1 MRCSIPVLA
10 GIAVLAAC
18 AGLGPVEEVSPSE
31 IPALEARRADH
42 PEDGDLLVRLG
53 AAYSAAGRLDDA
65 VTVLSDAT
73 ALDEPPPAA
82 WAVLGAVA
90 EDREDWEAAATAYE
104 RYLDAGGDAADEVAR
119 RLAVVRHRLLAVEAR
134 HALDR
139 EAQLSQEPPVPS
151 TVAVMPLVVDGPPE
165 YEPLGRGLAEMLT
178 TDLSI
183 TDRLQ
188 VLERARLQALL
199 EEMRLG
205 LAGYTDPATAARAGR
220 LLRAETIVQGR
231 VDVPTSPQDE
241 ARVEALVVE
250 AGAPQAP
257 RQADQAG
264 ALESLMDME
273 ARLALAIYRELGITL
288 TAAEES
294 RLLER
299 PTANLQAFLAYSQG
313 LSALDRNDF
322 SAAAEAFRSATQ
334 MDPGFQAAATAAT
347 EAENL
352 ASAPPPS
359 AVTGRAARRV
369 GIARAEGGGPAP
381 GIENLVDAA
390 VPAGAA
396 AATPTAGPL
405 GQSPTSGTPPAENT
419 ETTAGTGVKVVRT
432 VPIVLIRPSALLI
445 PWRLP

>member
-1 MRCSIPVLA
+1 MRCSIPLLA
-10 GIAVLAAC
+10 ALTALAAC
-18 AGLGPVEEVSPSE
+18 AGLGPAVEVSPSE
-31 IPALEARRADH
+31 IPALEAQRQEH
-42 PEDGDLLVRLG
+42 PEDGDVLVRLG
-53 AAYSAAGRLDDA
+53 AAYRAAGRLDDA
-65 VTVLSDAT
+65 VVALSDAT
-73 ALDEPPPAA
+73 ALEEPPAAA

-90 EDREDWEAAATAYE
+90 EDREDWQAAANAYE
-104 RYLDAGGDAADEVAR
+104 QYLDAGGAAADQVTR
-119 RLAVVRHRLLAVEAR
+119 RLAVVRHRMLAVEAR
-134 HALDR
+134 NALAR

-183 TDRLQ
+183 TNRLQ

-220 LLRAETIVQGR
+220 LLRAQTIVQGR
-231 VDVPTSPQDE
+231 VEVPATPQDE
-241 ARVEALVVE
+241 ARVQALVVE
-250 AGAPQAP
+250 AGDPGEP
-257 RQADQAG
+257 RSADQAG

-322 SAAAEAFRSATQ
+322 SSAAEAFRSATQ
-334 MDPGFQAAATAAT
+334 LDPGFQAAATAAT

-352 ASAPPPS
+352 ATAPPPS
-359 AVTGRAARRV
+359 AVTGRAAPRP
-369 GIARAEGGGPAP
+369 GLAQAAGGGPP
-381 GIENLVDAA
+381 GVENIVDAA

-405 GQSPTSGTPPAENT
+405 GQSPASGTPPAENT

-432 VPIVLIRPSALLI
+432 VPVVLIRPSGLLV
-445 PWRLP
+445 PWRLR